1 VIRWSA
7 HLSMLFTEAQPL
19 DRPAAA
25 RAAGFGCVESWWP
38 PAGDLAAW
46 AAAVRAHDLE
56 VACLNAD
63 GGDIAAGE
71 RGFCNLPER
80 DADTLAAVGAALAL
94 AVEVGA
100 PAINVLAG
108 RRVPERPPAAQLSH
122 AAEILRECGRLAAES
137 GRIVVVEPIN
147 SIDVPGYLV
156 PTPDD
161 VAALLEAAGHDAVR
175 MLYDAYHAAREG
187 GDPVREVGRYVD
199 VIGHVQYAD
208 HPGRGAP
215 GTGEIDVFAF
225 AEALDAAGYS
235 GAIGLE
241 FRPDGP
247 TSPSLRF
254 LEQAPAVAPFRTPRA
269 AN

>member
-7 HLSMLFTEAQPL
+7 HLSMLFTEEEPL

-25 RAAGFGCVESWWP
+25 RAAGFDCVESWWP
-38 PAGDLAAW
+38 PAGDLVAW
-46 AAAVRAHDLE
+46 VAAVRAQDLE

-63 GGDIAAGE
+63 GGDISAGE

-80 DADTLAAVGAALAL
+80 DADTFGAVRAALAL

-108 RRVPERPPAAQLSH
+108 REVPSRPRDIQLAH
-122 AAEILRECGRLAAES
+122 AAEVLRECGRLAAAS

-161 VAALLEAAGHDAVR
+161 VARLLEVGGHDAVR
-175 MLYDAYHAAREG
+175 MLYDAYHAAQEG
-187 GDPVREVGRYVD
+187 GDPVRDVGRYAD

-215 GTGEIDVFAF
+215 GTGEIDVVAF
-225 AEALDAAGYS
+225 VESLDAAGYR
-235 GAIGLE
+235 GAVGLE
-241 FRPDGP
+241 FAPHGP
-247 TSPSLRF
+247 TSRALRF
-254 LEQAPAVAPFRTPRA
+254 LEAAPAAAPFRAPPAT
-269 AN
+269 